1 MTLGFIT
8 VLLVYQLVGEVISQS
23 LELPLPGPVVGMA
36 LLFATLLVR
45 GKLADGLRDTA
56 EGLLRHLSLLFV
68 PAGVGVILHLHL
80 IQSEW
85 KAISAALIVSTIATI
100 AVTALVMVGLA
111 RLTNDQ
117 SNDKGAEM
125 KDDG

>member
-23 LELPLPGPVVGMA
+23 LDLPLPGPVVGMA
-36 LLFATLLVR
+36 LLFLTLLVR

-56 EGLLRHLSLLFV
+56 DGLLRHLSLLFV

-100 AVTALVMVGLA
+100 AVTALVMVGLS

-117 SNDKGAEM
+117 SHDVGEEM
-125 KDDG
+125 KDDR

>member
-23 LELPLPGPVVGMA
+23 LDLPLPGPVVGMA
-36 LLFATLLVR
+36 LLFLTLLVR

-56 EGLLRHLSLLFV
+56 DGLLRHLSLLFV

-100 AVTALVMVGLA
+100 AVTALVMVWLA
-111 RLTNDQ
+111 RLTND
-117 SNDKGAEM
+117 KGEEM

>member
-45 GKLADGLRDTA
+45 GKLPGGLRDTA

-111 RLTNDQ
+111 RLTND
-117 SNDKGAEM
+117 KGAEM

>member
-8 VLLVYQLVGEVISQS
+8 VLLVYQLIGEVISQS

-45 GKLADGLRDTA
+45 GELADGLRDTA

-85 KAISAALIVSTIATI
+85 KAISVALIVSTVATI

-111 RLTNDQ
+111 RLTND
-117 SNDKGAEM
+117 KGEEM

>member
-8 VLLVYQLVGEVISQS
+8 VLLVYQLVGEVISQC
-23 LELPLPGPVVGMA
+23 LGLPLPGPVVGMA

-56 EGLLRHLSLLFV
+56 DGLLRHLSLLFV

-85 KAISAALIVSTIATI
+85 KAISAALIVSTVATI

-111 RLTNDQ
+111 RLTNDT
-117 SNDKGAEM
+117 GAEM

>member
-23 LELPLPGPVVGMA
+23 LDLPLPGPVVGMA
-36 LLFATLLVR
+36 LLFLTLLVR

-56 EGLLRHLSLLFV
+56 DGLLRHLSLLFV

-85 KAISAALIVSTIATI
+85 KAISAALIVSTVATI

-111 RLTNDQ
+111 RLTND
-117 SNDKGAEM
+117 KGEEM